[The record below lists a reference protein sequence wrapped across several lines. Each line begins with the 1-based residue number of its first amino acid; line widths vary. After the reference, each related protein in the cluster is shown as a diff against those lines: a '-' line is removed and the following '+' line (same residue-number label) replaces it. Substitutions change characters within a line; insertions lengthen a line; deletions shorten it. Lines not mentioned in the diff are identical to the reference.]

1 MNGVLS
7 LILWKSSRSN
17 GQPASLDM
25 ASRCS
30 TALVLPPSAMMVVMA
45 FSKAL
50 GVMMSR
56 GLMSR
61 FSSSS
66 KALQGHPNRRGESL
80 LKTLRSRPT
89 ITATNEDDNSNTS
102 MFRRKGR
109 RRRRRREDNDESNAY
124 DIVIHNNMMC

>member
-1 MNGVLS
+1 MKGVLS

-30 TALVLPPSAMMVVMA
+30 TALVLPPKAMMVVMA

-66 KALQGHPNRRGESL
+66 KALQSKSIFFHSFSNLYDVNHINVAVLANARYLLAASQASSETMQRDSPHVRRLQKEGCPQS
-80 LKTLRSRPT
+80 KN
-89 ITATNEDDNSNTS
+89 I
-102 MFRRKGR
+102 
-109 RRRRRREDNDESNAY
+109 
-124 DIVIHNNMMC
+124 